1 VTAPDSPLPSVIPP
15 APAKRGAAKGFGG
28 LARRITSRT
37 TDLLAIAIVLI
48 GGLAIGRQT
57 LIWWR
62 QEPPTIGAAPAA
74 DFASEWGRDGAP
86 VALEFGDLRGRLL
99 RQAIEGDVEDAR
111 HAGLEQC
118 LQLVNRNGL
127 PSAPVNAPEQRI
139 LELLASQKPVL
150 EQAGDWR
157 LYIVGGGLT
166 MLVGVRNVPEEPA
179 TVGKSEDEWA
189 RERVVCWSFAVP
201 VGQNL
206 WSVYTYAAADAPD
219 ARPLCE
225 APLPRGAKR
234 ILSLDEADRGSL
246 LAFEGEGPPDQWARE
261 YQQWFESQG
270 WTLVV
275 PWQTGELWGATW
287 RAPQQNVI
295 VEVRFNRG
303 NDRRW
308 SGIVSAVVK

>member
-1 VTAPDSPLPSVIPP
+1 MPP
-15 APAKRGAAKGFGG
+15 TPAKRSAPKGLGG

-57 LIWWR
+57 LIWWG

-74 DFASEWGRDGAP
+74 DFASDWGLDGVP

-118 LQLVNRNGL
+118 LQLVNRSAL
-127 PSAPVNAPEQRI
+127 PSVSANAPERRI
-139 LELLASQKPVL
+139 LELLVSQKPIL

-157 LYIVGGGLT
+157 LYAVEGGLT
-166 MLVGVRNVPEEPA
+166 MLVGVRNTPEEPA
-179 TVGKSEDEWA
+179 TGAKSEDERA

-206 WSVYTYAAADAPD
+206 WSVYTFAAADAPD
-219 ARPLCE
+219 ARPLCA
-225 APLPRGAKR
+225 APLPSGARR
-234 ILSLDEADRGSL
+234 ILSLDEADRGSF
-246 LAFEGEGPPDQWARE
+246 LAFEGEGPPDEWARE
-261 YQQWFESQG
+261 YQQWFETQG
-270 WTLVV
+270 WTLVT

-287 RAPQQNVI
+287 RAPEQNAI
-295 VEVRFNRG
+295 VEVRFHRAQG
-303 NDRRW
+303 RRW